1 MSALKNHIKKHTQNH
16 KGVVMNI
23 QITSRKFKAKDSLKD
38 YIKEEI
44 KKLERFYDSVI
55 DVNVV
60 LSFTHLTDSIK
71 TAELTVKIP
80 GKVISVSSD
89 SGEFEKSVDASI
101 EKVIRQLKKIKTK
114 RITRKKL

>member
-1 MSALKNHIKKHTQNH
+1 
-16 KGVVMNI
+16 
-23 QITSRKFKAKDSLKD
+23 RKFRAKDSLKD
-38 YIKEEI
+38 YIKDEI
-44 KKLERFYDSVI
+44 SRMERYYDQVL

-60 LSFTHLTDSIK
+60 LSFTHVTDSIK
-71 TAELTVKIP
+71 TAELTVKVP

-89 SGEFEKSVDASI
+89 SDEFEKSVNASI

>member
-1 MSALKNHIKKHTQNH
+1 
-16 KGVVMNI
+16 MNI
-23 QITSRKFKAKDSLKD
+23 QITSRKFRAKDSLKD
-38 YIKEEI
+38 YIKDEI
-44 KKLERFYDSVI
+44 SRMERYYDQVL

-60 LSFTHLTDSIK
+60 LSFTHVTDSIK
-71 TAELTVKIP
+71 TAELTVKVP

-89 SGEFEKSVDASI
+89 SDEFEKSVNASI

>member
-1 MSALKNHIKKHTQNH
+1 
-16 KGVVMNI
+16 MNI
-23 QITSRKFKAKDSLKD
+23 QITSRKFRAKDSLKD
-38 YIKEEI
+38 YIKDEI
-44 KKLERFYDSVI
+44 SRMERYYDQVL

-60 LSFTHLTDSIK
+60 LSFTHVTDSIK

-89 SGEFEKSVDASI
+89 SEEFEKSVNASI